1 MSSKNTLG
9 RHSSSLDTSYNKLAP
24 IRVAPLSYAR
34 ICSDVT
40 PRAARSSSSLIP
52 AEILRNL
59 TRLPTWTSTG
69 LCSPFDTLRLSKMM
83 SVICGAYFCGEREGV
98 DLNVSIA
105 SFGRGVIQMRV
116 YAHLGLQG
124 KRFVRLSYKIF
135 VRLRTSTYIVGS
147 NHCGT
152 PCGADRLP
160 GVDAVHRLFGQR
172 TGAAVSESGRLD
184 RLSSILSDP
193 FIGSPPPCS
202 RRSCVITMTLVR
214 HYYDELC
221 SPSRPRLPVA
231 AHAILEGA
239 ELLDADR
246 PAGVHAPGGDADLG
260 AEAELAA
267 VGELGG
273 GVVQH
278 DRGIDL
284 FQEALRGRGILADD
298 AIGVMRAIGLDMRDR
313 GLQPSYDADRDDRIE
328 VFGAPVVLG
337 RERDRG
343 FG

>member
-83 SVICGAYFCGEREGV
+83 SVICGAYFFVEREGV

-116 YAHLGLQG
+116 YAHLDSTARELYDYVQD
-124 KRFVRLSYKIF
+124 IC
-135 VRLRTSTYIVGS
+135 TITYIYVHRRVES
-147 NHCGT
+147 LRDT

-160 GVDAVHRLFGQR
+160 GVDAVHRLLGQR
-172 TGAAVSESGRLD
+172 TGAAVSD
-184 RLSSILSDP
+184 SDP
-193 FIGSPPPCS
+193 ARCARVS
-202 RRSCVITMTLVR
+202 
-214 HYYDELC
+214 
-221 SPSRPRLPVA
+221 
-231 AHAILEGA
+231 
-239 ELLDADR
+239 LL
-246 PAGVHAPGGDADLG
+246 
-260 AEAELAA
+260 
-267 VGELGG
+267 
-273 GVVQH
+273 
-278 DRGIDL
+278 
-284 FQEALRGRGILADD
+284 
-298 AIGVMRAIGLDMRDR
+298 
-313 GLQPSYDADRDDRIE
+313 
-328 VFGAPVVLG
+328 
-337 RERDRG
+337 
-343 FG
+343 